1 MRHQHRP
8 RLRLRVLPGLRVGVV
23 RVSPVAVGQVP
34 GVRGPATPSAGSRP
48 PAPGPWPLLDERQRG
63 TRFVA
68 LGAKSVLNS
77 PTSTGMDWWSVNP
90 YVGCE
95 YGCTYCYARFAHQYV
110 VECARDRGELSAETY
125 ADWRGLEGWEAFER
139 RIFVKTGAAEVLALT
154 LKPARLAGRA
164 IVIGTATDPYQP
176 AERRFRIT
184 RQVLERLSQFHGL
197 HVGIIT
203 KSPLVL
209 RDVDVLKR
217 LAERSD
223 VTVHVSLIAVDAPLV
238 RTLEVRSPLPA
249 VRLRALERL
258 AAAGL
263 HAGVMMAPVVPGITD
278 GAAQIEALLRAAKDA
293 GARFVNADVLRLYPA
308 IRRRFLPVVVDHF
321 PHLLPN
327 YERAFDARGIVKRE
341 YAAALQR
348 RVARLRRKV
357 GVEDGRTAARP
368 HGRSVAWEEVV
379 QQELALG

>member
-1 MRHQHRP
+1 
-8 RLRLRVLPGLRVGVV
+8 V
-23 RVSPVAVGQVP
+23 
-34 GVRGPATPSAGSRP
+34 
-48 PAPGPWPLLDERQRG
+48 LDERARG
-63 TRFVA
+63 TRFLA

-77 PTSTGMDWWSVNP
+77 PAATGMDWWSVNP

-95 YGCTYCYARFAHQYV
+95 FGCTYCYARFAHQYV
-110 VECARDRGELSAETY
+110 VERARDRGELSAEAF

-164 IVIGTATDPYQP
+164 VVIGTATDPYQP

-184 RQVLERLSQFHGL
+184 RQVLKRLAQFHGL
-197 HVGIIT
+197 QVGIIT
-203 KSPLVL
+203 KSPLVV
-209 RDVDVLKR
+209 RDVDLLRR

-249 VRLRALERL
+249 VRLKALERL
-258 AAAGL
+258 VAAGL
-263 HAGVMMAPVVPGITD
+263 RAGVMMAPVVPGITD
-278 GAAQIEALLRAAKDA
+278 GAAQIESLLRAANDA

-308 IRRRFLPVVVDHF
+308 VRRRFLPVVVDHF

-357 GVEDGRTAARP
+357 GVPSGTEERADAALRGHGPKWEDVMQA
-368 HGRSVAWEEVV
+368 
-379 QQELALG
+379 ELAL

>member
-1 MRHQHRP
+1 MTTGAGYQASGAGGPVPQIGDRR
-8 RLRLRVLPGLRVGVV
+8 PGLATA
-23 RVSPVAVGQVP
+23 PEPAVP
-34 GVRGPATPSAGSRP
+34 DTRHPT
-48 PAPGPWPLLDERQRG
+48 PGPWQVLDERARG

-68 LGAKSVLNS
+68 LPVRSVLNS
-77 PTSTGMDWWSVNP
+77 PTATGMDWWSVNP

-95 YGCTYCYARFAHQYV
+95 FGCSYCYARFAHRYV
-110 VECARDRGELSAETY
+110 VERARDRGELSAEAF

-164 IVIGTATDPYQP
+164 VVIGTATDPYQS

-184 RQVLERLSQFHGL
+184 RQVLERLAQFHGL

-209 RDVDVLKR
+209 RDVDILKR

-223 VTVHVSLIAVDAPLV
+223 VTVHVSLVAVDAPLV

-249 VRLRALERL
+249 ARLKALERL
-258 AAAGL
+258 VAAGL
-263 HAGVMMAPVVPGITD
+263 RAGVMMAPVVPGVTD
-278 GAAQIEALLRAAKDA
+278 GAVQIEALLRAAKGA
-293 GARFVNADVLRLYPA
+293 GAHFVNADVLRLYPA

-327 YERAFDARGIVKRE
+327 YERAFDARGIVRRD

-357 GVEDGRTAARP
+357 GVVSGMEERASAGPHARDP
-368 HGRSVAWEEVV
+368 KWEEVV
-379 QQELALG
+379 QAELALS

>member
-1 MRHQHRP
+1 
-8 RLRLRVLPGLRVGVV
+8 V
-23 RVSPVAVGQVP
+23 
-34 GVRGPATPSAGSRP
+34 
-48 PAPGPWPLLDERQRG
+48 LDERARG

-68 LGAKSVLNS
+68 LPVRSVLNA
-77 PTSTGMDWWSVNP
+77 PASTGMDWWSVNP

-95 YGCTYCYARFAHQYV
+95 FGCSYCYARFAHQYV
-110 VECARDRGELSAETY
+110 VERARDRGELSAEAY

-164 IVIGTATDPYQP
+164 VVIGTATDPYQP

-184 RQVLERLSQFHGL
+184 RQVLERLAQFHGL

-209 RDVDVLKR
+209 RDMDVLRR

-249 VRLRALERL
+249 VRLKALERL

-263 HAGVMMAPVVPGITD
+263 RAGVMMAPVVPGITD
-278 GAAQIEALLRAAKDA
+278 GVPQIEALLRAAKDA

-341 YAAALQR
+341 YRAALQR
-348 RVARLRRKV
+348 RVSRLRRKV
-357 GVEDGRTAARP
+357 GVPSGTEERSGP
-368 HGRSVAWEEVV
+368 HGRDPKWEDVV
-379 QQELALG
+379 QAELALS